1 MVTSTQS
8 GFTLVELMIA
18 VSVATVLIMVASP
31 SVQQSINNSRLSTA
45 AAELTGAVQVARAEA
60 IRRNRRVTLCRSAD
74 GSSCDASTG
83 GWTGWMVFVDQD
95 GNGVR
100 GTTEAIIKTGTFDAS
115 LNVLSSAAISGQG
128 ELIAFRGDGL
138 ARTGNGLSS
147 LTATISVCMP
157 TLRPAENARD
167 VRIAAGSRT
176 VVARRNGLGACS
188 APANA

>member
-1 MVTSTQS
+1 MVPSTQS

-18 VSVATVLIMVASP
+18 VAVATLLLMVASP

-45 AAELTGAVQVARAEA
+45 SAELTGAIQVARAEA

-74 GSSCDASTG
+74 GSSCDAATG
-83 GWTGWMVFVDQD
+83 DWTGWMVFVDLD
-95 GNGVR
+95 ANGVR
-100 GTTEAIIKTGTFDAS
+100 GTNEAIIKTGTFDAS
-115 LNVLSSAAISGQG
+115 LTVKSSVAIADQG

-138 ARTGNGLSS
+138 ARTSNGLSS
-147 LTATISVCMP
+147 LSAAISVCMP

-176 VVARRNGLGACS
+176 VVARRNALGACS
-188 APANA
+188 APSNT